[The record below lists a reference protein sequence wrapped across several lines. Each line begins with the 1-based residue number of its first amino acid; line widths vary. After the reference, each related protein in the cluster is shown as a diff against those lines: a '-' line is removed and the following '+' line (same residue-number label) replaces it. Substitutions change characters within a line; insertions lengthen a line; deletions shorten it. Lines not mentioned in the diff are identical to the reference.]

1 MPPILIVLTM
11 AVVFTAAMAVGQS
24 AYWAYIAQQERQKK
38 ELSRRL
44 GTNEDEGGLRA
55 GLIRDRAADA
65 AAQALGRIGE
75 HLQDV
80 LEAADNQA
88 TVSNLLTQMLGI
100 GIVLF
105 LLGLLVLG
113 FAPGVL
119 FGFMGGIVPYM
130 LVRRAGTQRQ
140 RMLVEQLPDS
150 LDLISRSLQAGV
162 GLNDTF
168 RMVAE
173 EMPMPIAGEFGRVFE
188 EVRFGRDFRQALELI
203 LVRNP
208 GVFDLRLFVSSVL
221 LARETGGNLIE
232 ILDNISNTIR
242 DRFLFDAK
250 VAAMTSEAKFSG
262 LILAGLPLTV
272 GMIVAVTNPTYLYP
286 LIEDPLGNI
295 FIGFSVCSYGT
306 GLFAMNVIS
315 DVEV

>member
-11 AVVFTAAMAVGQS
+11 AVVFTTAMAVGQS

-38 ELSRRL
+38 ELARRL
-44 GTNEDEGGLRA
+44 GTDDEESARQ

-65 AAQALGRIGE
+65 AAQALGRIGA

-80 LEAADNQA
+80 LEAADNPDN
-88 TVSNLLTQMLGI
+88 VSKLLTQMLGV
-100 GIVLF
+100 GIVVF
-105 LLGLLVLG
+105 LICLLVIG
-113 FAPGVL
+113 FAGGLV
-119 FGFMGGIVPYM
+119 FGFIAGLIPYM
-130 LVRRAGTQRQ
+130 LMRRAGSTRQ

-272 GMIVAVTNPTYLYP
+272 GLIVAVTNPTYLFP

-306 GLFAMNVIS
+306 GLFAMNIIS
-315 DVEV
+315 DVQV